1 MELLQLLYFCSA
13 AETEN
18 FSETARKYGV
28 PPTGIS
34 QSIRRLE
41 KELGVELFDRNAR
54 VLKLNR
60 RGKDFYLHAKSSLAM
75 LEDGKRK
82 ACEEEVSGRINLLV
96 KTHRFL
102 VDKTVR
108 AFKEKYEDVA
118 FCVYYEQKAD
128 FDKYDLIITDSFPAY
143 KESYERRNLVND
155 EIVLALNKD
164 HQLCNKDEI
173 AVADLKNEKIISYT
187 EDNGLYD
194 ITRLVCGREKFFPN
208 FVMLIDDPVSIMS
221 YVEMGMGIAMVPKI
235 AFKSLFSDKICLKPI
250 QKTKRNTFV
259 CYNKS
264 KYMSKA
270 TKYFLD
276 MLFEMVEEIQK

>member
-18 FSETARKYGV
+18 FSETARKYGI
-28 PPTGIS
+28 PPTGVS

-41 KELGVELFDRNAR
+41 KELGVELFDRNAK

-82 ACEEEVSGRINLLV
+82 ACEEEISGRINLLV
-96 KTHRFL
+96 KVNRFL
-102 VDKTVR
+102 VEKTIED
-108 AFKEKYEDVA
+108 FKDKYEDVS
-118 FCVYYEQKAD
+118 FCVHYEQKAD

-143 KESYERRNLVND
+143 KESYERRNLIND
-155 EIVLALNKD
+155 DIVIAMNNE
-164 HQLCNKDEI
+164 HPLCQKSGI
-173 AVADLKNEKIISYT
+173 CVSDLKNERFISYT
-187 EDNGLYD
+187 ENNGLYD
-194 ITRLVCGREKFFPN
+194 ITRLACGREKFFPN
-208 FVMLIDDPVSIMS
+208 FVILIDDPVSIIR
-221 YVEMGMGIAMVPKI
+221 YVEQGRGIAMIPKI
-235 AFKSLFSDKICLKPI
+235 AFGGLFTDKICLKPMNNI
-250 QKTKRNTFV
+250 KRNTFV

-270 TKYFLD
+270 TMYFLD
-276 MLFEMVEEIQK
+276 MLYEMVENY